1 MNTDNILLSSLN
13 MDNLPQRVLCG
24 TTSVDLIK
32 RDDFDKLVSK
42 CEVSFNEKEQD
53 KIFSIVEDRYITE
66 DEIMSLSY
74 EQVKKLKELIIEED
88 ENGNPYDASLINYNC
103 KVASFAATSLVS
115 DNEDFNKA
123 VFEKLKTLKD
133 EKETVSFMAAITGS
147 YSIQSA
153 VAWYEKIDDEGKTF
167 GFSKIKENDME
178 KYIKDCIKY
187 CKGMLDQGLPKL
199 AYDSYKEILSWYEDI
214 YKNYSSIKKEREEQV
229 AQIIRNNR
237 PNPLEILKPKE
248 N

>member
-42 CEVSFNEKEQD
+42 CEVSFYEKEQD

-74 EQVKKLKELIIEED
+74 EQVKKLKELIIEDD
-88 ENGNPYDASLINYNC
+88 ENGNPYDASLIRFDY
-103 KVASFAATSLVS
+103 VVSSFMSTSLIS
-115 DNEDFNKA
+115 TDEDFNKA
-123 VFEKLKTLKD
+123 IFEKLKTLN
-133 EKETVSFMAAITGS
+133 EEETMRFMCAIPHESF
-147 YSIQSA
+147 
-153 VAWYEKIDDEGKTF
+153 
-167 GFSKIKENDME
+167 FSWVTKNSDFEQIKENDME
-178 KYIKDCIKY
+178 KYLKDKIRDFKIL
-187 CKGMLDQGLPKL
+187 LDESPTKL
-199 AYDSYKEILSWYEDI
+199 ASQTYKEVLSWYEDI

-229 AQIIRNNR
+229 AQIIQNNR
-237 PNPLEILKPKE
+237 PNPLEILKSKG

>member
-13 MDNLPQRVLCG
+13 IDNLPQKELTA

-42 CEVSFNEKEQD
+42 CEVSFYEKEQD

-88 ENGNPYDASLINYNC
+88 EDGNVYDASLIGYNC

-123 VFEKLKTLKD
+123 VFEKLKTLD
-133 EKETVSFMAAITGS
+133 EKQCIDLMVVLTGS
-147 YSIQSA
+147 HHIQGVA
-153 VAWYEKIDDEGKTF
+153 AWYEKIDDEGKTF

-178 KYIKDCIKY
+178 KYLKDCIKN
-187 CKGMLDQGLPKL
+187 CKNILDQGWPKL
-199 AYDSYKEILSWYEDI
+199 AHDSYKELLSWYEDI
-214 YKNYSSIKKEREEQV
+214 YKNYSSIKKEREDQI

-237 PNPLEILKPKE
+237 PNPLEILKSKE

>member
-13 MDNLPQRVLCG
+13 MDDNLPQKVLSA

-42 CEVSFNEKEQD
+42 CEVSFYEKEQD

-88 ENGNPYDASLINYNC
+88 EDGNVYDASLIGYNC

-123 VFEKLKTLKD
+123 VFEKLKTLD
-133 EKETVSFMAAITGS
+133 EKQCIDLMVVLTGCHHIQGAA
-147 YSIQSA
+147 A
-153 VAWYEKIDDEGKTF
+153 FYEAGESSD
-167 GFSKIKENDME
+167 FSKIKENDME
-178 KYIKDCIKY
+178 KYLKDRIKF
-187 CKGMLDQGLPKL
+187 CKNILDQGWPKL
-199 AYDSYKEILSWYEDI
+199 AHDSYKELLSWYEDI
-214 YKNYSSIKKEREEQV
+214 YKNYSSIKKERENQI
-229 AQIIRNNR
+229 AQIIQNNR
-237 PNPLEILKPKE
+237 PNPLEILKSKG